1 MLLNYKRTMPIKNNH
16 INVNVKNVIKLDHN
30 KKKTRRRRK
39 NKNNKNIP
47 IPLARPNNSV
57 YNPNAITYQT
67 GGGGGGSI
75 QYSANKPTYD
85 MKPRIGFG
93 IDPNSDTTSTN
104 MTQQLL
110 LEHQKKNDDK
120 TNQMFLEYQNNN
132 EDLTNQRF
140 LDYQNMNDD
149 RTNKMFLAYHTN
161 FVNGMKLYH
170 NNYYEP
176 LKNDIHILKSD
187 FDSYK
192 NTYPII
198 YEPHSPL
205 PERYT
210 NDFLINND
218 DNNAVIEYNNEPE
231 YNFDNIYNSKNA
243 DKFDDKEG
251 YPILE
256 SNNADNLSSPLF
268 DEFFNNTNLKNNI
281 DETNL
286 KNDID
291 NTNNLNEDFD
301 VESVDEDE
309 NDLPKNDAVLE
320 VRMIPQYL
328 SKVNNA
334 KNLQYINK
342 TYGLNI
348 NNQNLNVKSFKDK
361 IKQKLMQLNPSI
373 KESNIIVNL
382 PADRL
387 SDNQIAEGKKITR
400 K

>member
-1 MLLNYKRTMPIKNNH
+1 MLLNYKRKMPIKNNH

-67 GGGGGGSI
+67 GVGSSHPSIQGSI
-75 QYSANKPTYD
+75 QYSTNKSTYD

-110 LEHQKKNDDK
+110 LEHQKQNDDK
-120 TNQMFLEYQNNN
+120 TNE
-132 EDLTNQRF
+132 RF
-140 LDYQNMNDD
+140 LD
-149 RTNKMFLAYHTN
+149 YHTN

-170 NNYYEP
+170 ESYYEP
-176 LKNDIHILKSD
+176 LKSD
-187 FDSYK
+187 FDRFT
-192 NTYPII
+192 NTYPTI
-198 YEPHSPL
+198 YQQQSPSSA
-205 PERYT
+205 EHYT
-210 NDFLINND
+210 NNLLINYD
-218 DNNAVIEYNNEPE
+218 DNNVKKITPYLNKYKSAVDNTNNNRKIEHGYDEPE
-231 YNFDNIYNSKNA
+231 FNFDNIYNSKNA
-243 DKFDDKEG
+243 DNFDDKED

-256 SNNADNLSSPLF
+256 SNNADNFSPPPF
-268 DEFFNNTNLKNNI
+268 DEFVSNAFNNTK
-281 DETNL
+281 L

-291 NTNNLNEDFD
+291 NTNLNEAFD

-320 VRMIPQYL
+320 EKTFAIYFSQIKDPKIL
-328 SKVNNA
+328 N
-334 KNLQYINK
+334 YINK
-342 TYGLNI
+342 SDPRLKLIVPPGIGGGAFNLLLLNKLKQST
-348 NNQNLNVKSFKDK
+348 NTK
-361 IKQKLMQLNPSI
+361 IKGLKFNIPARFFTEEQIKKL
-373 KESNIIVNL
+373 
-382 PADRL
+382 
-387 SDNQIAEGKKITR
+387 KK